1 MNDVDYKSEELKKEI
16 FDLSDQMKSLSAEI
30 DKIKVQR
37 EEKVRE
43 LMHVWDKN

>member
-30 DKIKVQR
+30 EKIKVQR